1 MVSGRSAQTYGQV
14 YPLPPA
20 VPQGKRQVTMPS
32 DYSSTTG
39 LVNSQ
44 QMEQDQI
51 RAHASSP
58 SSSSGITNF
67 SRGWTVAGSTGIS
80 HSGSSDVARVYGGI
94 QEEDSPPAYQANTGE
109 GAGVSNH
116 LATTRKQ

>member
-1 MVSGRSAQTYGQV
+1 MVSGRSVPTYGQA
-14 YPLPPA
+14 YPLSPA

-39 LVNSQ
+39 LVNAQ
-44 QMEQDQI
+44 QMEQDQL

-58 SSSSGITNF
+58 SSATTNF
-67 SRGWTVAGSTGIS
+67 SRGWTVTGSTGIS
-80 HSGSSDVARVYGGI
+80 HSGNSDVGGIYGGI

-109 GAGVSNH
+109 SAGVSNH

>member
-1 MVSGRSAQTYGQV
+1 
-14 YPLPPA
+14 
-20 VPQGKRQVTMPS
+20 MPN

-39 LVNSQ
+39 LVNAQ
-44 QMEQDQI
+44 EMEHDRL
-51 RAHASSP
+51 RANASSP
-58 SSSSGITNF
+58 SSSSGTTNP

-80 HSGSSDVARVYGGI
+80 HSGSSDVGGGTIYGGI

-116 LATTRKQ
+116 LAPMRGQ

>member
-1 MVSGRSAQTYGQV
+1 MVSGRSIPTYGQV
-14 YPLPPA
+14 YPA

-32 DYSSTTG
+32 DHSSTTG
-39 LVNSQ
+39 LVNAQ
-44 QMEQDQI
+44 QIEQDQL

-58 SSSSGITNF
+58 SSSSRTTNV
-67 SRGWTVAGSTGIS
+67 SRGRTVADNTGIS
-80 HSGSSDVARVYGGI
+80 HSGVSEVGGIYGGT